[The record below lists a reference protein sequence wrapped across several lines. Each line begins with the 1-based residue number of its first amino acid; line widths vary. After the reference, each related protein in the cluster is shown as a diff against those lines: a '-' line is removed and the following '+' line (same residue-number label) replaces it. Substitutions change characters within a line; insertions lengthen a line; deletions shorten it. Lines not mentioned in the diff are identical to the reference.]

1 MITGD
6 FTMDDFI
13 WRALVAGLGVAAI
26 SGPIG
31 CFIVWRRMAYFGAT
45 LAHAALLG
53 VALGFLFD
61 VRINVGIVVVCIG
74 VSLLLAALQQQRK
87 IATDTL
93 LGILAHGA
101 LAAGLVVLSFMESV
115 RVDLMAYLFGDI
127 LAVSIQDIIWIYAG
141 GTACIIGLCA
151 LWSRL
156 LAMTIHEDL
165 ARVEGVNVS
174 WVRLFYM
181 LLIAIVVAVGMK
193 VVGMLLI
200 ISMLIIPAAVARQFA
215 KTPEQ
220 MAFLASVIGM
230 VSVSLG
236 IFSSL
241 QWDTPAGPSIVV
253 IATLMF
259 FLTYLLPTQQK
270 AS

>member
-1 MITGD
+1 
-6 FTMDDFI
+6 MDDFI
-13 WRALVAGLGVAAI
+13 IRALIAGLGVAAI

-31 CFIVWRRMAYFGAT
+31 CFIVWRRMTYFGAT

-61 VRINVGIVVVCIG
+61 VSINAGIIVVCIG
-74 VSLLLAALQQQRK
+74 VSLLLVALQQQRK
-87 IATDTL
+87 LTTDTL
-93 LGILAHGA
+93 LGILAHGS
-101 LAAGLVVLSFMESV
+101 LAAGLVVLSFMDTV
-115 RVDLMAYLFGDI
+115 RVDLMGYLFGDI
-127 LAVSIQDIIWIYAG
+127 LAVSVRDILWIYAG
-141 GTACIIGLCA
+141 GTACLIGLAA

-165 ARVEGVNVS
+165 ARVEGVAIA
-174 WVRLFYM
+174 WVRLIYM

-200 ISMLIIPAAVARQFA
+200 VSMLIIPAAVARQFSN
-215 KTPEQ
+215 TPEQ
-220 MAFLASVIGM
+220 MAVLASLIGM
-230 VSVSLG
+230 LAVGLG

-253 IATLMF
+253 VATLLF
-259 FLTYLLPTQQK
+259 LLTYVLPARQQ
-270 AS
+270 SR